1 MSALEALKFSGLILI
16 LRDCFESAL
25 QMLVVQLSRTAK
37 AAEVTGVIFIEVS
50 TDRNACAIR
59 ALDLSKPLGYAD
71 ELLSGRTGGGPSAGL
86 MRGEESW

>member
-25 QMLVVQLSRTAK
+25 QMPVVQLSRTAK

-59 ALDLSKPLGYAD
+59 VLDLSKPLGYAD

>member
-25 QMLVVQLSRTAK
+25 QMPVVQPSRTAK
-37 AAEVTGVIFIEVS
+37 AAEVTDVIFIEVS

-59 ALDLSKPLGYAD
+59 ALDLSKLLGYAD
-71 ELLSGRTGGGPSAGL
+71 ELLPGRTGGGPSEGP